1 MKSVFYFYLK
11 NNGGESSD
19 STDVLSGVPQGS
31 VLGPCLFLFY
41 INDLPESLASNV
53 RLFADDT
60 VVYQTIKSEA
70 DAQILQNDL
79 DKLAIWEKRWKM
91 EFHPEKCEVL
101 RVSRKCSMNKHEYK
115 LSGKVPATVDSA
127 KYLGVTIT
135 SDLRWNRHIDNITSK
150 ANRTLSFLKRN
161 LRVKSTTVKTS
172 AYYSLVRPTLEYACV
187 AWDPYTKEN
196 INKLEMVQR
205 RAARFVLGRFN
216 YTSSVIEMLPEVNW
230 VPLEQRRQNQR
241 LAMLY
246 KINNGLVEMGNDDFK
261 LRRRRPSR
269 HVNCEGFE
277 VPASRTNYHMWSF
290 IPRTIREWNRLP
302 DSVAQAQT
310 LAGFKQKLG
319 H

>member
-1 MKSVFYFYLK
+1 
-11 NNGGESSD
+11 
-19 STDVLSGVPQGS
+19 
-31 VLGPCLFLFY
+31 
-41 INDLPESLASNV
+41 
-53 RLFADDT
+53 
-60 VVYQTIKSEA
+60 
-70 DAQILQNDL
+70 
-79 DKLAIWEKRWKM
+79 M

-101 RVSRKCSMNKHEYK
+101 RVSRKRSIIKHEYK
-115 LSGKVPATVDSA
+115 LSGKVLATADTV

-135 SDLRWNRHIDNITSK
+135 ADLRWNRHIDNITSK

-161 LRVKSTTVKTS
+161 LRVSSTTVKTS

-205 RAARFVLGRFN
+205 RAARFVLGRYN
-216 YTSSVIEMLPEVNW
+216 YTSSVTEMLQELNW
-230 VPLEQRRQNQR
+230 MPLEQRRQRQR

-246 KINNGLVEMGNDDFK
+246 KINNGLVEIDKEN
-261 LRRRRPSR
+261 LQLQRRRQSR

-290 IPRTIREWNRLP
+290 IPRTTREWNRLP
-302 DSVAQAQT
+302 DSVVKAQT
-310 LAGFKQKLG
+310 LSAFKQKLE